1 MGVTVANGLP
11 RPATPSY
18 MKESTAKSQLTSLKG
33 QKDKI
38 KLRRASLRL
47 CLYETMGHSAE

>member
-11 RPATPSY
+11 QPATPSY
-18 MKESTAKSQLTSLKG
+18 TKESTAKSQLTSLKG

-47 CLYETMGHSAE
+47 CLSETMGHSAE